1 MNEPN
6 NEPLV
11 PQNGKQ
17 VSDVDRLMATCA
29 RLLREKIDER
39 SKAITLYD
47 QLRMTVLDNYRVS
60 TEKLRQDTEG
70 ELRRLTIE
78 HEDYLRKIDEIVS
91 KLSAVR
97 DA

>member
-1 MNEPN
+1 
-6 NEPLV
+6 
-11 PQNGKQ
+11 
-17 VSDVDRLMATCA
+17 
-29 RLLREKIDER
+29 
-39 SKAITLYD
+39 
-47 QLRMTVLDNYRVS
+47 MTVLDNYRVS